1 MHGNGN
7 KCTWQTKQFVY
18 SMCLF
23 FSQGFY
29 TWYFYQIF
37 SSSICFPHDG
47 TTSDVDAGDLLTGY
61 FQSSAGVDV
70 DLNISPNDLFF
81 STLFKTKQSQET
93 LLLNMVI
100 YEEISPLCQ
109 TSNLEEKL
117 PSYHDEKSQSFL
129 INHIF
134 PFWNDSRN
142 FQKQL
147 LVHWSKLS

>member
-23 FSQGFY
+23 LVKDSIPGTSIKYFPVLFVSHM
-29 TWYFYQIF
+29 TWMQV
-37 SSSICFPHDG
+37 
-47 TTSDVDAGDLLTGY
+47 TLDAGDLLTGY

-117 PSYHDEKSQSFL
+117 PSNHDEKSQSFL

-134 PFWNDSRN
+134 PF
-142 FQKQL
+142 
-147 LVHWSKLS
+147 

>member
-7 KCTWQTKQFVY
+7 KCTWQIKQFVY

-37 SSSICFPHDG
+37 SSSICFPRDG
-47 TTSDVDAGDLLTGY
+47 TTSDVDAGDLLTGF

-93 LLLNMVI
+93 LMLNMVI

-134 PFWNDSRN
+134 PF
-142 FQKQL
+142 
-147 LVHWSKLS
+147 